1 MNRLSIALY
10 NRYRAYQRSRR
21 ALPGTLPVRRRTT
34 ATVLRGKFTRAA
46 AVTVAAVG
54 IFAGGAAYEHH
65 HEYAARQDALEQQ
78 WDQSVSHTQGL
89 IDAYDAAYSS
99 ELKARHAQPPRSGGI
114 IAHLDYLS
122 EHQPR
127 DPSTLAVR
135 DQLKNSQGR
144 DDQLTRELFPSD

>member
-1 MNRLSIALY
+1 MLNRISTFIY
-10 NRYRAYQRSRR
+10 NRHRAYLRART
-21 ALPGTLPVRRRTT
+21 ALPGALPMRRGS
-34 ATVLRGKFTRAA
+34 TVLRDKIVRATA
-46 AVTVAAVG
+46 AGVLAVG

-65 HEYAARQDALEQQ
+65 QEYAAHQAELQRQ

-89 IDAYDAAYSS
+89 IDAYNAAYSS
-99 ELKARHAQPPRSGGI
+99 ELQARHLHPPRTGGI

-135 DQLKNSQGR
+135 DQLQRSKAR
-144 DDQLTRELFPSD
+144 DDQLADELFPPSR